1 MSKIGKND
9 IIREIAR
16 AHGQKQDV
24 VRATVDAFLDAIKS
38 HTDGGSSVQLLGF
51 GNFTVKTRAARKG
64 RNPHTGEPIEI
75 AESQNLHFKA
85 SKPRA
90 A

>member
-9 IIREIAR
+9 LIREIAT

-24 VRATVDAFLDAIKS
+24 VRATLDAALDAIKA
-38 HTDGGSSVQLLGF
+38 HIEAGDTVQLQGF
-51 GNFTVKTRAARKG
+51 GTFSLKTRAARTG
-64 RNPHTGEPIEI
+64 RNPHTGEALEI
-75 AESQNLHFKA
+75 AESSAMAFKP